1 MTPRILLLGGHGKIS
16 LLMTPKLLARSWN
29 LTSVIRDPA
38 QKAAIQEA
46 GKAGPG
52 KLDVLVESLDE
63 VKSESDAKRIL
74 DLVKP
79 DWVIWSAGAGGK
91 GGASRTNAI
100 DKEACIHFI
109 RSALSTPTITKFL
122 LVTALSERRQRAP
135 WWDDE
140 SWALV
145 QKMNTEIL
153 PAYYAAKLAS
163 DDVLTVLGRAKQGF
177 GYILLRPG
185 SLSDKQETGKV

>member
-79 DWVIWSAGAGGK
+79 DWVIWSAGTPLPLPLPCLPSRHAPSSPLIPKIKRGGR
-91 GGASRTNAI
+91 GVY
-100 DKEACIHFI
+100 DEMEC
-109 RSALSTPTITKFL
+109 TINGTFC
-122 LVTALSERRQRAP
+122 
-135 WWDDE
+135 
-140 SWALV
+140 
-145 QKMNTEIL
+145 
-153 PAYYAAKLAS
+153 
-163 DDVLTVLGRAKQGF
+163 
-177 GYILLRPG
+177 
-185 SLSDKQETGKV
+185 